1 MVPMMLPQC
10 IFVMSVSSLYFDSE
24 MLLPGVNLLSGCN
37 MFKNMKNIHTFDL
50 LLTSSIGLIKFSV
63 LHLLCD

>member
-37 MFKNMKNIHTFDL
+37 MFKNMKNTHTFDL